1 MNILALDISGNHK
14 SEKEGSGT
22 TGVAWYLEK
31 PSDSV
36 VDNLFGYHIDDIRA
50 SRYGSIYEYWNAIIE
65 LATDYNWDHVVIEG
79 YRLYNHAG
87 MGARTQANSTMQTSQ
102 LLGAL
107 RLAIWNAEIPY
118 TIQYANEVKNRWS
131 DAILIRKG
139 YLEEGNKFKGKTT
152 NDHKRDALR
161 HLVHYMEY
169 KMT

>member
-22 TGVAWYLEK
+22 TGVAYIYDGEI
-31 PSDSV
+31 S
-36 VDNLFGYHIDDIRA
+36 IIDIRA
-50 SRYGSIYEYWNAIIE
+50 SSYDSIERYWNRIVD
-65 LATDYNWDHVVIEG
+65 LACEEDWDHVVIEG

-107 RLAIWNAEIPY
+107 RLALWRIGNPY
-118 TIQYANEVKNRWS
+118 TLQYANEVKTRWS

-139 YLEEGNKFKGKTT
+139 YLEEGNKFKGKAT

-169 KMT
+169 KMK